1 MKIRRYAGRKQTRVQ
16 RGMGMAIVSASLAP
30 EPATAKQHDVPESAI
45 ASGGIA
51 LTSSPE
57 EIAVAIVRIARAEA
71 H

>member
-1 MKIRRYAGRKQTRVQ
+1 M
-16 RGMGMAIVSASLAP
+16 
-30 EPATAKQHDVPESAI
+30 PESAI